1 MSPIIPLT
9 GIDKIID
16 MSHEYHPNQVNIHSI
31 VTQRSIVPPQ
41 PIPTATPTIKRIAII
56 LRKVFIGKKKNYLY
70 FINIIHPPYMTIGIA
85 MS

>member
-1 MSPIIPLT
+1 MSPIIQLT

-41 PIPTATPTIKRIAII
+41 LIPIATATIKRIAIV
-56 LRKVFIGKKKNYLY
+56 LRKVCIRK
-70 FINIIHPPYMTIGIA
+70 
-85 MS
+85 